1 MPFLRSRPE
10 LLRAFRDGDRDALSQ
25 VYWAYIERVES
36 FVRHGMPWGRSE
48 VVDVVQDAFIRAFE
62 TRARLSYDGLRD
74 YGPYLST
81 ICRNLIID
89 RARRRGRE
97 VSTEEFP
104 IAETADQGPPSEEG
118 APWSDP
124 KTMAVVEAF
133 LSTLAP
139 PLRDVHEHRYV
150 RGMPQ
155 REAAEALGISR
166 QQLRTREA
174 KLRDGLAAA
183 LRKAGVPT

>member
-10 LLRAFRDGDRDALSQ
+10 LLRAFRDGDREALSQ

-36 FVRHGMPWGRSE
+36 FVRHAMPWGRSE
-48 VVDVVQDAFIRAFE
+48 VVDVVQDAFIRAFDPK
-62 TRARLSYDGLRD
+62 ARLSYDGLRD
-74 YGPYLST
+74 YGPYLCT
-81 ICRNLIID
+81 ICKNLVID
-89 RARRRGRE
+89 RARKRGRE

-104 IAETADQGPPSEEG
+104 IGETADSGPPSED

-124 KTMAVVEAF
+124 GTMAVVEAF
-133 LSTLAP
+133 LATLPAP
-139 PLRDVHEHRYV
+139 MREVHEHRYV

-155 REAAEALGISR
+155 REAAEAIGISR

-183 LRKAGVPT
+183 LRRAGVPT